1 MSPET
6 DVQQKCNKVRE
17 HSALS
22 WLGKFSERLQLLNEC
37 RIARAL
43 KETRQSP
50 TKKQI
55 ICDLMLGS
63 SISYTSP
70 VTIDEG
76 KGK

>member
-17 HSALS
+17 HLAGLAS
-22 WLGKFSERLQLLNEC
+22 FQERLKLLNEC

-76 KGK
+76 K